1 VIEREDLRE
10 RLRWLVR
17 ARWVGIIAVLVTT
30 HLLRE
35 IYFLEFSLIPVYS
48 ILGFASL
55 YNLFFIKRL
64 KRPDLNLKK
73 ETLFTIFLDQFTLAL
88 AVYFSGG
95 CDSPFIYFFIFHIVI
110 GGIILTPREVI
121 FVSIIAAFL
130 PGLVMGLK
138 HFGLLPHFSVFKNQ
152 PLIFSN
158 IEIFVTYG
166 SAYIVTLFVTAYFVS
181 YLSKKLYEKNE
192 EVKRLYVLSE
202 RLRSTI
208 KLKEVIEIIEKELCT
223 FTRASRS
230 FFITLNKDM
239 RALTLEYGEKRFNIP
254 LIDKNSFTE
263 SILKGIPLI
272 INKNLITS
280 DYEKDIVEL
289 SGSDHCLILP
299 VWGASIY
306 NCWEYFNCPVSECK
320 ARGDT
325 SRKCWQLSGTYCK
338 GKVMRSYMEKL
349 NECLACELFTVV
361 GIYVLGIHSETLP
374 FERIDTEACMRLL
387 DSAGLAIANS
397 LLYERTVALSRT
409 DSLTGLLN
417 NRTFKES
424 LQQELL
430 RAKRFKKSFGIIMID
445 IDHFK
450 KYNDTHG
457 HPQGDYLI
465 KKIADLMKDN
475 LKDTDIVARYG
486 GEEFAI
492 LLPETSKEQSAMIAE
507 RLRSLIEWAR
517 FPKEE
522 TQPGGK
528 ITISAGVSGYPED
541 GTTPEEVLNAAD
553 KALYRA
559 KAEGRNRVMVA

>member
-1 VIEREDLRE
+1 
-10 RLRWLVR
+10 
-17 ARWVGIIAVLVTT
+17 
-30 HLLRE
+30 
-35 IYFLEFSLIPVYS
+35 
-48 ILGFASL
+48 
-55 YNLFFIKRL
+55 
-64 KRPDLNLKK
+64 
-73 ETLFTIFLDQFTLAL
+73 
-88 AVYFSGG
+88 
-95 CDSPFIYFFIFHIVI
+95 
-110 GGIILTPREVI
+110 
-121 FVSIIAAFL
+121 
-130 PGLVMGLK
+130 M
-138 HFGLLPHFSVFKNQ
+138 
-152 PLIFSN
+152 
-158 IEIFVTYG
+158 
-166 SAYIVTLFVTAYFVS
+166 S

-299 VWGASIY
+299 VRGASIY

-349 NECLACELFTVV
+349 NECLACDLFTVI
-361 GIYVLGIHSETLP
+361 GIYVLGIHSEILP